1 MDPDPNG
8 LYTKRKQQR
17 IGIGATS
24 SVTDSSHGDA
34 SKPSVK
40 YPTDGWS
47 TSLEKMPM
55 FTRAEMNEHIA
66 ISGKSISNIQHHSV
80 PTSLRKAKTFLED
93 EYLREITAA
102 SDDHCFYFQA
112 KCCHSFRK
120 NEPPHQLKL
129 ALCIFKGDVLDS
141 SCTCVAGKAGF
152 CNHISALM
160 FKICKY
166 TLFEAKTTKDLCQ
179 EKDENPDLAC
189 TTQLQR
195 WHKKG
200 GGENIVPQP
209 VMEVYVTK
217 TKLDEPSSSRGSGGV
232 KCLLYEARKQPHYDP
247 KNEACFKK
255 ELATID
261 PNMGFAHLSKGNNS
275 SGETAQ
281 TKYGETPVGSFLSYQ
296 VSFTE
301 SNFSAEADLNEL
313 PRNNVLSDS
322 ITAYPRFPLAN
333 ENPMVIPRELSSEEA
348 AFLSHLSV
356 DEDKVNTIEVSSRE
370 QSESETWKKERTYR
384 FTASSFQLIAK
395 RQRNH
400 ESFAQSIMHPKP
412 FTSKYVAHG
421 MKYEPIA
428 LKEYEKFMFNRKT
441 PVAVLKSGFVVSEAF
456 PVLGASPDAKV
467 IDFGCSICFGLAE
480 VKCPHTKFHVNP
492 LEACSDPNFFME
504 KISDTQCRLKR
515 DHAYYGQVQGQMGVT
530 GAKWCDFIVYTS
542 KGIYIERI
550 AFDPVYWGN
559 LKNEL
564 LRYYFEHF
572 LKFASAD
579 FHNSA

>member
-1 MDPDPNG
+1 
-8 LYTKRKQQR
+8 
-17 IGIGATS
+17 
-24 SVTDSSHGDA
+24 
-34 SKPSVK
+34 
-40 YPTDGWS
+40 
-47 TSLEKMPM
+47 
-55 FTRAEMNEHIA
+55 
-66 ISGKSISNIQHHSV
+66 
-80 PTSLRKAKTFLED
+80 
-93 EYLREITAA
+93 
-102 SDDHCFYFQA
+102 
-112 KCCHSFRK
+112 
-120 NEPPHQLKL
+120 
-129 ALCIFKGDVLDS
+129 
-141 SCTCVAGKAGF
+141 
-152 CNHISALM
+152 
-160 FKICKY
+160 
-166 TLFEAKTTKDLCQ
+166 
-179 EKDENPDLAC
+179 
-189 TTQLQR
+189 
-195 WHKKG
+195 
-200 GGENIVPQP
+200 
-209 VMEVYVTK
+209 MEVYVTK

-247 KNEACFKK
+247 KNEATLKT
-255 ELATID
+255 ELATIE

-301 SNFSAEADLNEL
+301 SNFSAEADLNAI

-333 ENPMVIPRELSSEEA
+333 ENPMVTPRELSSEEA
-348 AFLSHLSV
+348 ALLAHLSV
-356 DEDKVNTIEVSSRE
+356 DEDKVNTIEATSRE
-370 QSESETWKKERTYR
+370 QSESEIWKKERTYR

-400 ESFAQSIMHPKP
+400 DSFAQSIMHPKP

-421 MKYEPIA
+421 MKFEPVA
-428 LKEYEKFMFNRKT
+428 LREYEKFMFNRKT

-480 VKCPHTKFHVNP
+480 VKCPHTKFHVTL

>member
-1 MDPDPNG
+1 VDPDPNG

-17 IGIGATS
+17 IGIGATAS
-24 SVTDSSHGDA
+24 ATDA
-34 SKPSVK
+34 SNGDVNKPSVK
-40 YPTDGWS
+40 YPSDGWS

-66 ISGKSISNIQHHSV
+66 RSGKSISNIQHHSV

-102 SDDHCFYFQA
+102 SDDRCFYFQA

-120 NEPPHQLKL
+120 NDPPHQLKL

-179 EKDENPDLAC
+179 EKDENPELAC
-189 TTQLQR
+189 TSQLQR

-232 KCLLYEARKQPHYDP
+232 KCLLYEARKQPHYEP
-247 KNEACFKK
+247 KNEASFKT

-301 SNFSAEADLNEL
+301 SNFSAEADLNAV

-322 ITAYPRFPLAN
+322 ITAYPRFPLAS
-333 ENPMVIPRELSSEEA
+333 ENPMVTPRELSSEEA
-348 AFLSHLSV
+348 ALLSHLSV
-356 DEDKVNTIEVSSRE
+356 DEDKVNTIEATSRE
-370 QSESETWKKERTYR
+370 QSESEIWKKERTYR

-400 ESFAQSIMHPKP
+400 ESFAQLIMHPKP

-421 MKYEPIA
+421 MKFEPVA
-428 LKEYEKFMFNRKT
+428 LREYEKFMFNRKT

-480 VKCPHTKFHVNP
+480 VKCPHTKFHVTP

>member
-1 MDPDPNG
+1 M
-8 LYTKRKQQR
+8 
-17 IGIGATS
+17 
-24 SVTDSSHGDA
+24 
-34 SKPSVK
+34 
-40 YPTDGWS
+40 
-47 TSLEKMPM
+47 
-55 FTRAEMNEHIA
+55 
-66 ISGKSISNIQHHSV
+66 
-80 PTSLRKAKTFLED
+80 
-93 EYLREITAA
+93 
-102 SDDHCFYFQA
+102 
-112 KCCHSFRK
+112 
-120 NEPPHQLKL
+120 
-129 ALCIFKGDVLDS
+129 CIFKGDVLDS

-179 EKDENPDLAC
+179 EKDENLELAC
-189 TTQLQR
+189 TSQLQR

-217 TKLDEPSSSRGSGGV
+217 TKLDEPSSSRGSGGL
-232 KCLLYEARKQPHYDP
+232 KCLLYEARKQPHYEP
-247 KNEACFKK
+247 KNEASFKT

-281 TKYGETPVGSFLSYQ
+281 TKYGETPVGSFLSNQ

-301 SNFSAEADLNEL
+301 SNFSAEADLNAV

-333 ENPMVIPRELSSEEA
+333 ENPMVTPRELSREEA
-348 AFLSHLSV
+348 ALLSHLSV
-356 DEDKVNTIEVSSRE
+356 YEEKVNTIAATSRE
-370 QSESETWKKERTYR
+370 QSESEIWKKERTYR
-384 FTASSFQLIAK
+384 FTESSFQLIAK

-400 ESFAQSIMHPKP
+400 ESFAQSIIHPKP

-421 MKYEPIA
+421 MKYEPVA
-428 LKEYEKFMFNRKT
+428 LREYEKFMFNRKT

-480 VKCPHTKFHVNP
+480 VKCPHTKFHVTP

-550 AFDPVYWGN
+550 AFDPIYWGN

-564 LRYYFEHF
+564 LRYYFEQF
-572 LKFASAD
+572 LKL
-579 FHNSA
+579 HQ

>member
-17 IGIGATS
+17 IGIGATAS
-24 SVTDSSHGDA
+24 ATDA
-34 SKPSVK
+34 SNGDVNKPSVK
-40 YPTDGWS
+40 YPSDGWS

-66 ISGKSISNIQHHSV
+66 RSGKSISNIQHHSV

-102 SDDHCFYFQA
+102 SDDRCFYFQA

-120 NEPPHQLKL
+120 NDPPHQLKL

-179 EKDENPDLAC
+179 EKDENPELAC
-189 TTQLQR
+189 TSQLQR

-247 KNEACFKK
+247 KNEASFKT

-301 SNFSAEADLNEL
+301 SNFSAEADLNAV

-322 ITAYPRFPLAN
+322 ITAYPRFPLAS
-333 ENPMVIPRELSSEEA
+333 ENPMVTPRELSSEEA
-348 AFLSHLSV
+348 ALLSHLSV
-356 DEDKVNTIEVSSRE
+356 DEDKVNTIEATSRE
-370 QSESETWKKERTYR
+370 QSESEIWKKERTYR

-421 MKYEPIA
+421 MKFEPVA
-428 LKEYEKFMFNRKT
+428 LREYEKFMFNRKT

-480 VKCPHTKFHVNP
+480 VKCPHTKFHVTP

>member
-24 SVTDSSHGDA
+24 SVTDSSNGDA
-34 SKPSVK
+34 NKPSVK
-40 YPTDGWS
+40 YPSDGWS
-47 TSLEKMPM
+47 TSLEKIPM

-66 ISGKSISNIQHHSV
+66 RSGKSISNIQHHSV

-102 SDDHCFYFQA
+102 SDDRCFYFQA

-120 NEPPHQLKL
+120 NDPPHQLKL

-179 EKDENPDLAC
+179 EKDENPELAC
-189 TTQLQR
+189 TSQLQR

-247 KNEACFKK
+247 KNEASLKT
-255 ELATID
+255 ELGTID

-301 SNFSAEADLNEL
+301 SNFSAEADLKAV

-333 ENPMVIPRELSSEEA
+333 ENPMVTPRELSSEEA
-348 AFLSHLSV
+348 ALLSHLSV
-356 DEDKVNTIEVSSRE
+356 DEDKVNTIEATSRE
-370 QSESETWKKERTYR
+370 QSESEIWKKERTYR

-421 MKYEPIA
+421 MKYEPVA
-428 LKEYEKFMFNRKT
+428 LREYEKFMFNRKT

-480 VKCPHTKFHVNP
+480 VKCPHTEFHVTP